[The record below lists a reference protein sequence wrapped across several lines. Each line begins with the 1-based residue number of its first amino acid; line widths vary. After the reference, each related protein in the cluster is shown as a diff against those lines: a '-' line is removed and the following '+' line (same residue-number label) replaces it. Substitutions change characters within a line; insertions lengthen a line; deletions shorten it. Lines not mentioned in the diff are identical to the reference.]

1 MTDNSQH
8 KIGQTRP
15 PRVQITYDVMVGNAT
30 EHKELPFVVG
40 IMADLSGMRET
51 EPPAVKDRSFVG
63 IYADNFNDIMAH
75 IRPNLSIAV
84 ENRLLNTKGKFKADL
99 VFESMDD
106 FLPMNLI
113 KQIPTLTSLWES
125 RVNLKDLLSK
135 MDGNDDLEEMFLEI
149 MNDTK
154 KQDVIMKA
162 ILAEES
168 GEVKN
173 EKPDEDEKLAIET
186 LKALPDLGSEAS
198 VPTETFE
205 SPYEDPT
212 TPETQK

>member
-1 MTDNSQH
+1 MADNSQH

-30 EHKELPFVVG
+30 EHRELPFVVG

-51 EPPAVKDRSFVG
+51 EPPAVKERSFVG
-63 IYADNFNDIMAH
+63 IHTDNFNDIMEH
-75 IRPNLSIAV
+75 IRPNLSLAV
-84 ENRLLNTKGKFKADL
+84 ENRLLSTKGKFKADL
-99 VFESMDD
+99 VFQSMDD

-135 MDGNDDLEEMFLEI
+135 MDGNDELEDMFLEI

-154 KQDVIMKA
+154 KQDAIMKA

-168 GEVKN
+168 GEVSN
-173 EKPDEDEKLAIET
+173 DKPSEDEKLAQET

-198 VPTETFE
+198 IPSETFE
-205 SPYEDPT
+205 SPYDDSSVPNA
-212 TPETQK
+212 PK